1 MRSGGRSYTII
12 ITVTDINRVAQE
24 KLFVNAFL
32 FAAEKKHPMYYSVK
46 ICYTDSRKVDLSGT
60 FAPGIK
66 GSPVHFSVIENYI
79 SSTYAS
85 QMVHGPAKPNGKR
98 AAIIGSGPAGLT
110 AAIYAARA
118 CLSVL
123 VLEKEFVSGGQ
134 VVNTYEVDNYPG
146 YRGISGFDLGMKF
159 REHAEKL
166 DVEFVME
173 AVERVDL
180 EKEEKIIYTDQS
192 EYHGRTVILAMGAS
206 HRKLEVRG
214 EEDFSGMGV
223 SYCATCDGAFFKGK
237 TVAVVGGGDVAIEDA
252 IFLSKGCEKVYLIH
266 RRNQLRGAESLQ
278 RELFARPNIEVIWDS
293 EVTRILGEDQVES
306 VHLKNTENGEKR
318 NLPVEGLFVAVGVV
332 PCTTLIKGQVAL
344 DDFGYVKARED
355 CVTNIPGVFAA
366 GDLRTKPMKQ
376 IVTAVA
382 DGANAVNSA
391 RNYLTKKE

>member
-1 MRSGGRSYTII
+1 
-12 ITVTDINRVAQE
+12 
-24 KLFVNAFL
+24 
-32 FAAEKKHPMYYSVK
+32 
-46 ICYTDSRKVDLSGT
+46 
-60 FAPGIK
+60 
-66 GSPVHFSVIENYI
+66 
-79 SSTYAS
+79 
-85 QMVHGPAKPNGKR
+85 
-98 AAIIGSGPAGLT
+98 
-110 AAIYAARA
+110 
-118 CLSVL
+118 
-123 VLEKEFVSGGQ
+123 
-134 VVNTYEVDNYPG
+134 
-146 YRGISGFDLGMKF
+146 
-159 REHAEKL
+159 
-166 DVEFVME
+166 
-173 AVERVDL
+173 
-180 EKEEKIIYTDQS
+180 
-192 EYHGRTVILAMGAS
+192 
-206 HRKLEVRG
+206 
-214 EEDFSGMGV
+214 MGV

-252 IFLSKGCEKVYLIH
+252 IFLSRGCEKVYLIH

-344 DDFGYVKARED
+344 DDFGYVKAMED

>member
-1 MRSGGRSYTII
+1 MVYDLII
-12 ITVTDINRVAQE
+12 A
-24 KLFVNAFL
+24 
-32 FAAEKKHPMYYSVK
+32 
-46 ICYTDSRKVDLSGT
+46 
-60 FAPGIK
+60 
-66 GSPVHFSVIENYI
+66 
-79 SSTYAS
+79 
-85 QMVHGPAKPNGKR
+85 
-98 AAIIGSGPAGLT
+98 GSGPAGLT
-110 AAIYAARA
+110 AAIYAKRA
-118 CLSVL
+118 GLSFV
-123 VLEKEFVSGGQ
+123 VLEKESMSGGQ
-134 VVNTYEVDNYPG
+134 VLNTYEVDNYPG
-146 YRGISGFDLGMKF
+146 LPGIGGFELGMKM
-159 REHAEKL
+159 REHADRLGVSFINIEVRHL
-166 DVEFVME
+166 DI
-173 AVERVDL
+173 
-180 EKEEKIIYTDQS
+180 EEEGRIKAIYTDGEVYRARS
-192 EYHGRTVILAMGAS
+192 VIFAMGAK
-206 HRKLEVRG
+206 HRLLGIPG
-214 EEDFSGMGV
+214 EKELTGMGV

-252 IFLSKGCEKVYLIH
+252 IFLSRGCEKVYLIH

-278 RELFARPNIEVIWDS
+278 RDLFARPNIEVIWDS

-382 DGANAVNSA
+382 DGANAINSA

>member
-1 MRSGGRSYTII
+1 MG
-12 ITVTDINRVAQE
+12 
-24 KLFVNAFL
+24 KL
-32 FAAEKKHPMYYSVK
+32 YDC
-46 ICYTDSRKVDLSGT
+46 I
-60 FAPGIK
+60 
-66 GSPVHFSVIENYI
+66 
-79 SSTYAS
+79 
-85 QMVHGPAKPNGKR
+85 
-98 AAIIGSGPAGLT
+98 IIGSGPAGLT

-173 AVERVDL
+173 TVERVDL

-252 IFLSKGCEKVYLIH
+252 IFLSRGCEKVYLIH

-278 RELFARPNIEVIWDS
+278 RELFARPNIEVIWD
-293 EVTRILGEDQVES
+293 LLAD
-306 VHLKNTENGEKR
+306 KNTKVIAQIAPAVR
-318 NLPVEGLFVAVGVV
+318 VAVGDQFDLSFLH
-332 PCTTLIKGQVAL
+332 PGRMHMLTLTDLTQDLSCLIFMKHTFLFFPDIKIL
-344 DDFGYVKARED
+344 FSHR
-355 CVTNIPGVFAA
+355 
-366 GDLRTKPMKQ
+366 
-376 IVTAVA
+376 
-382 DGANAVNSA
+382 
-391 RNYLTKKE
+391 